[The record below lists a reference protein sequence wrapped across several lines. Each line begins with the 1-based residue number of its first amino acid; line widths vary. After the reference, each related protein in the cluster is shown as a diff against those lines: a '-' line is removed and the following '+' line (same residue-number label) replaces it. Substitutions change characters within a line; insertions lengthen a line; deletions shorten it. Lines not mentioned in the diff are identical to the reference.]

1 MKTLTRWQNKASDS
15 VMKVSPGLLRMTKIL
30 EWNSALG
37 RIASDTE
44 EYDPMLEQ
52 SLQFK
57 HHCGFPFRKDA

>member
-1 MKTLTRWQNKASDS
+1 M
-15 VMKVSPGLLRMTKIL
+15 MKVSPGLLRMTKIL

-37 RIASDTE
+37 RIASDME

-57 HHCGFPFRKDA
+57 HHCGFRLCKDA